1 MRPPEG
7 VTTASSASIP
17 TNHRKKRGTA
27 RDAIKAILYNEQSAQ
42 TVGRTNL
49 GQGTNHKRK
58 PWLTANEQVNH
69 LKTKGVRFDL
79 ISEDDAVSYL
89 TKNNNY
95 FRLRS
100 YRTGFPKVVDGKR
113 CGEYVNLDFKMLV
126 DLSIVDMLLRKT
138 LLPLAID
145 VEHFAKVSLLSAI
158 EDAGEDGYDIVED
171 FLRANPT
178 VQGDINRGRSSA
190 YIEGLLNRYS
200 RPDFPAWAFMEVI
213 SFGSF
218 CHFYQFCAKRFN
230 NTEMQSRYY
239 LLMEVNNFR
248 NACAHNNCIL
258 NDLSTQNPPRNRG
271 RVLTQELARIPGIGK
286 SQRRYKMRNRRISQ
300 IVTVLFLHSTTA
312 SDGVKGYAAKS
323 LAEFVDR
330 MNKNIHYYTGA
341 DAVTS
346 TFQFICRVVKFWYP
360 LNENDDGMS

>member
-1 MRPPEG
+1 ME
-7 VTTASSASIP
+7 
-17 TNHRKKRGTA
+17 
-27 RDAIKAILYNEQSAQ
+27 
-42 TVGRTNL
+42 
-49 GQGTNHKRK
+49 QGTNHRRK

-100 YRTGFPKVVDGKR
+100 YRTGFPKVADGKR

-126 DLSIVDMLLRKT
+126 DLSIVDMLLRKA

-145 VEHFAKVSLLSAI
+145 VEHFAKVSLLGAI

-171 FLRANPT
+171 FLRENPT
-178 VQGDINRGRSSA
+178 VQRDIYHGRSSA

-218 CHFYQFCAKRFN
+218 CHFY
-230 NTEMQSRYY
+230 
-239 LLMEVNNFR
+239 
-248 NACAHNNCIL
+248 H
-258 NDLSTQNPPRNRG
+258 
-271 RVLTQELARIPGIGK
+271 
-286 SQRRYKMRNRRISQ
+286 
-300 IVTVLFLHSTTA
+300 FLREA
-312 SDGVKGYAAKS
+312 
-323 LAEFVDR
+323 
-330 MNKNIHYYTGA
+330 I
-341 DAVTS
+341 
-346 TFQFICRVVKFWYP
+346 Q
-360 LNENDDGMS
+360 